1 MIHSIKNNILII
13 IGKIGQFIYN
23 KIIIYFSRKFIHE
36 HPLLRS
42 NIPPLSLL
50 FLFGGVVVHCAGS
63 LIRVENISNKE
74 FHIIQTLVL
83 VLTLWNCVL
92 H

>member
-1 MIHSIKNNILII
+1 MDIPPRRIELLEVLSAEVK
-13 IGKIGQFIYN
+13 YS
-23 KIIIYFSRKFIHE
+23 SRKIAFKTARDGEKKHDM
-36 HPLLRS
+36 
-42 NIPPLSLL
+42 

>member
-1 MIHSIKNNILII
+1 MSYGLASPVEIWLVS
-13 IGKIGQFIYN
+13 G
-23 KIIIYFSRKFIHE
+23 
-36 HPLLRS
+36 HPLLGS

-50 FLFGGVVVHCAGS
+50 FLFGGVVVQCAGS
-63 LIRVENISNKE
+63 LIRDENISNKE

>member
-1 MIHSIKNNILII
+1 MLMEDFAILMSYGLASPVEIWLVS
-13 IGKIGQFIYN
+13 G
-23 KIIIYFSRKFIHE
+23 

-50 FLFGGVVVHCAGS
+50 FLFGDVVVHCAGS

>member
-1 MIHSIKNNILII
+1 MEDFAIQMSYGLASPVEICFVS
-13 IGKIGQFIYN
+13 G
-23 KIIIYFSRKFIHE
+23 
-36 HPLLRS
+36 HPLLGS

-50 FLFGGVVVHCAGS
+50 FLFGRVVFQYAGS
-63 LIRVENISNKE
+63 LIRNENISNKE

-83 VLTLWNCVL
+83 ALTLWNCVL

>member
-1 MIHSIKNNILII
+1 MLMEDFAILMSYGLASPVEIWLVS
-13 IGKIGQFIYN
+13 G
-23 KIIIYFSRKFIHE
+23 HL
-36 HPLLRS
+36 LLRS

-50 FLFGGVVVHCAGS
+50 FLFAGVVVHCAGS